1 MYLIHDEI
9 TWWLLR
15 YQGYRATTRR
25 KFTFNNSVLK
35 TSRYSTDQPQKDQM
49 LGWLCSQP
57 PLLNREPMH
66 GLGIQYLN
74 HWVIAPWVKDL
85 QKIDGLQKIRHI
97 DHTYVGGI
105 LAAFCC
111 GSYKKKWMLTYF

>member
-9 TWWLLR
+9 KSWWPLL

-25 KFTFNNSVLK
+25 KLTFNNSVPK
-35 TSRYSTDQPQKDQM
+35 SSRYSTDQPQKDEM
-49 LGWLCSQP
+49 LGWPCSQP
-57 PLLNREPMH
+57 SVLNREPMH
-66 GLGIQYLN
+66 GFGIQYLN

-97 DHTYVGGI
+97 DQTYVGGI

-111 GSYKKKWMLTYF
+111 GSYKKK